1 MAQHMTSETAARV
14 MRGGSTAS
22 VAGWITAFL
31 SIAGMIVGLALVNSL
46 STDVRNSVSVSQTA
60 LGAIGRTIEAV
71 DDVAGDTSASLA
83 SATASVESVSATV
96 EGASSAIEGVASF
109 LDEELPNTLES
120 VQASLPAAIQTANA
134 VDGTLRPLSLFGV
147 DYNPDE
153 PFGESLS
160 RVNAALATLPDEL
173 RAQSEALRLLVP
185 SAGQLAGQ
193 TDQLAGSMADLTTSL
208 DGFASLTDD
217 YRSTITQAEST
228 IERTSASVD
237 SSVILVRLLVIGA
250 ASIGLIVGVAL
261 ISIGRTLNQL
271 LLVGVGEIDERLPT
285 IVV

>member
-1 MAQHMTSETAARV
+1 M
-14 MRGGSTAS
+14 AS

-31 SIAGMIVGLALVNSL
+31 SISGMIIGLALVNSL
-46 STDVRNSVSVSQTA
+46 STDVRSSVSVSQTA
-60 LGAIGRTIEAV
+60 LGAISRTIEAV
-71 DDVAGDTSASLA
+71 DDVAGDTSTSLT
-83 SATASVESVSATV
+83 SATASVASVSATI
-96 EGASSAIEGVASF
+96 EGASSAIDGVASF
-109 LDEELPNTLES
+109 LDEELPNTLGS
-120 VQASLPAAIQTANA
+120 VQASLPAAIQAANA
-134 VDGTLRPLSLFGV
+134 VDGTLRALSLFGV

-160 RVNAALATLPDEL
+160 RVSAALATLPSEL

-193 TDQLAGSMADLTTSL
+193 TDQLAVSMADLTTSL

-217 YRSTITQAEST
+217 YRTTITQAEST

-237 SSVILVRLLVIGA
+237 SSVILIRLLVIGA
-250 ASIGLIVGVAL
+250 ALSGLIVGAAL
-261 ISIGRTLNQL
+261 ISIGRTLNQM
-271 LLVGVGEIDERLPT
+271 LLVSATEVDAPLPT